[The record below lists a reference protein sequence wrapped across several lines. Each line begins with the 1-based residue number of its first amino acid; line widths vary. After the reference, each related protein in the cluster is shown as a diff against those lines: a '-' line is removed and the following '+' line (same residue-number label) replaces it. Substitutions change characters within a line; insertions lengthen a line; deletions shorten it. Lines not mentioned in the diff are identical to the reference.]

1 MKKVGVITIHK
12 SHNYGAVLQAFAT
25 QHILK
30 SIDCDVRFIDYET
43 PTSKQNKKFLNF
55 SFSLGAVKHNIR
67 NILHPFLF
75 LKRKKNF
82 NDFIKNNL
90 IIENKTYN
98 SQNIAQVQNAGFDC
112 LITGSDQTFNLALKG
127 DWKERLPYLL
137 PFKFSGEKISFS
149 SSFGDSTE
157 KFTDKQKE
165 ILKTALN
172 GYSALSVREQN
183 GADFIEKLIGE
194 RPQVTFDPTLTLTK
208 QDWDSVA
215 SQEKNKNGKYILFYT
230 VVSAPWVVDY
240 VKNLSQ
246 QTGLKVMALHPQN
259 QFEIGCN
266 FKRVC
271 DGGPA
276 EFINYIKNAEYVI
289 TASFHGTVFSIIYQK
304 PFFSLVLGEGG
315 RIKGLLNGAGLGH
328 RIVTSENLQTQLL
341 YENKDIIE
349 AEKFLENAREI
360 NINFLK
366 SEISNIKEN

>member
-1 MKKVGVITIHK
+1 M
-12 SHNYGAVLQAFAT
+12 
-25 QHILK
+25 
-30 SIDCDVRFIDYET
+30 
-43 PTSKQNKKFLNF
+43 
-55 SFSLGAVKHNIR
+55 
-67 NILHPFLF
+67 
-75 LKRKKNF
+75 
-82 NDFIKNNL
+82 
-90 IIENKTYN
+90 
-98 SQNIAQVQNAGFDC
+98 
-112 LITGSDQTFNLALKG
+112 
-127 DWKERLPYLL
+127 
-137 PFKFSGEKISFS
+137 
-149 SSFGDSTE
+149 
-157 KFTDKQKE
+157 
-165 ILKTALN
+165 
-172 GYSALSVREQN
+172 
-183 GADFIEKLIGE
+183 
-194 RPQVTFDPTLTLTK
+194 
-208 QDWDSVA
+208 
-215 SQEKNKNGKYILFYT
+215 
-230 VVSAPWVVDY
+230 VSAPWVVDY